1 MFGISAFSE
10 SPFSSLPEVGDA
22 GQNLQPARYDNTN
35 TFYGPTVTATYALTA
50 SRFENTNTFYGP
62 TASATYALTA
72 ARYDNAQTFYG
83 PTVNASN
90 TLTAARYDNAQ
101 TFYGPVVTTAYNLT
115 AERYNNEQTFYA
127 PVVASSY
134 ALTAVRYDNEN
145 ALYAP
150 TVTRSAVNLTPDLYE
165 NQNAFYSAIIT
176 QEGGPQ
182 HLVADRFDN
191 ANVFYLH
198 SIKDTQTNVV
208 EGGGK
213 GSSGRKK
220 RRAYLERN
228 GQVYV
233 FADESQAEAWSRA
246 NQESTPKKKRGKVS
260 ELVSAPLDRID
271 IGSAVELAGKY
282 NQQFSLNQLIDA
294 NNYEA
299 LVSQYRS
306 LIAMESRARLADA
319 DDEEDIA
326 ILLMA
331 A

>member
-1 MFGISAFSE
+1 MFGINAFAE
-10 SPFSSLPEVGDA
+10 SPFSALPEVGDA
-22 GQNLQPARYDNTN
+22 GQNLLPARYDNTNIFYGQTVAANYALTASRFDNTN
-35 TFYGPTVTATYALTA
+35 TFYGPTV
-50 SRFENTNTFYGP
+50 
-62 TASATYALTA
+62 SATYALTA
-72 ARYDNAQTFYG
+72 ARYNNAQTFYG

-90 TLTAARYDNAQ
+90 TLTAARYDN
-101 TFYGPVVTTAYNLT
+101 
-115 AERYNNEQTFYA
+115 
-127 PVVASSY
+127 
-134 ALTAVRYDNEN
+134 EN
-145 ALYAP
+145 SFYAP
-150 TVTRSAVNLTPDLYE
+150 TVTRGVVNLTPDLYE

-182 HLVADRFDN
+182 HLLADRFDN

-198 SIKDTQTNVV
+198 SIKDTQTDVV

-220 RRAYLERN
+220 RRAYIERN

-271 IGSAVELAGKY
+271 IGSAVTLAGKY
-282 NQQFSLNQLIDA
+282 NQQLSLNQLIDA

-306 LIAMESRARLADA
+306 LIAMESRARLAEA
-319 DDEEDIA
+319 EDEEDIA